1 MSDSSMGGNLT
12 KMFADSWEQMPSSKR
27 LLIVVGLVV
36 ILILGVYTVFNSVN
50 QKLNKTISETE
61 NYRKSLNYIAENQY
75 LYKLNH
81 AKKEAMRQK
90 LIAADPKVVS
100 KLTSIASGLGFD
112 VSVSPSDPHKTNDDS
127 GTEEQEIVVS
137 LKNVEYGKV
146 MQYLIEISRLDT
158 PIYMRQLNLTRN
170 SALTSSDTKMNVT
183 VTLLS
188 YRLKEQ
194 NAT

>member
-1 MSDSSMGGNLT
+1 MLT
-12 KMFADSWEQMPSSKR
+12 
-27 LLIVVGLVV
+27 
-36 ILILGVYTVFNSVN
+36 
-50 QKLNKTISETE
+50 
-61 NYRKSLNYIAENQY
+61 
-75 LYKLNH
+75 
-81 AKKEAMRQK
+81 
-90 LIAADPKVVS
+90 
-100 KLTSIASGLGFD
+100 
-112 VSVSPSDPHKTNDDS
+112 
-127 GTEEQEIVVS
+127 
-137 LKNVEYGKV
+137 V